1 MTTRAIHRK
10 RSIAASISR
19 RVDEAIVVTSRRGEP
34 PRLTFVID
42 HDKVDREVALVV
54 VTREG
59 SAAVATALCAG
70 AAAGR
75 TDFGF
80 PSSGIPRC

>member
-1 MTTRAIHRK
+1 MTTTAIHRK
-10 RSIAASISR
+10 RGIADSISR
-19 RVDEAIVVTSRRGEP
+19 CVDEAIVVPARWGEP

-42 HDKVDREVALVV
+42 HDKVEREVALVV

-59 SAAVATALCAG
+59 SAAMAAALCTG

-75 TDFGF
+75 TDFW
-80 PSSGIPRC
+80 IPE

>member
-10 RSIAASISR
+10 RGIADSISR
-19 RVDEAIVVTSRRGEP
+19 CVDEAIVVTSHRGEP
-34 PRLTFVID
+34 PRLTFDID
-42 HDKVDREVALVV
+42 HDRVDREVAMVV

-59 SAAVATALCAG
+59 SAAMATALCAG
-70 AAAGR
+70 TASGR
-75 TDFGF
+75 TASGS

>member
-1 MTTRAIHRK
+1 MTARAN
-10 RSIAASISR
+10 SISR
-19 RVDEAIVVTSRRGEP
+19 CVDEAIVVTTRWGEP
-34 PRLTFVID
+34 PRLTFAID
-42 HDKVDREVALVV
+42 HDKVEREVALVV

-59 SAAVATALCAG
+59 SAAMATALRAG

-80 PSSGIPRC
+80 RSSGIPR

>member
-1 MTTRAIHRK
+1 MAIRAD
-10 RSIAASISR
+10 SISR
-19 RVDEAIVVTSRRGEP
+19 CVDEAIVVTSLWGEP

-42 HDKVDREVALVV
+42 HDKVEREVALVV

-59 SAAVATALCAG
+59 SVAMATALCAG

-75 TDFGF
+75 SVFSL
-80 PSSGIPRC
+80 PK